1 MKCSETTNGRLQA
14 LPNKVRLAFCELL
27 DVGHVSEEVVN
38 TVLDATELAGS
49 SAKALGFAVSLLH
62 LQAKGVP
69 VKDVIQMARAQGR
82 KIRLDWSERR
92 WREEHD
98 RLARAETLKRLAAQN
113 VSYDMAKF
121 EAHLPPRFRG
131 YLIRTSRRLGM
142 EGLRQRHCI
151 AGESYHALL
160 VGGYVGIAVVFV
172 HRRRWTVQLA
182 LSSNAQA
189 PLRITQIRTRWNV
202 EPSSEVADAIHRELA
217 IERMNALELAAER
230 PARTY
235 TYMENLRRVLP
246 VLRGR
251 GLHHIQVTFDGS
263 GDEGA
268 IDSVDF
274 GDRHFDPATVFVEVD
289 TQREQWV
296 NGEWT
301 TARVLEVMDLDGAIR
316 AITDDYLQET
326 GVDWYNGDG
335 GFGELE
341 IDVDTGTVSMEVCV
355 RFVESSVQFAT
366 ERDIATG
373 EQVE

>member
-1 MKCSETTNGRLQA
+1 MKCSEKTNARLDA
-14 LPNKVRLAFCELL
+14 LPNKVRVPLRELL
-27 DVGHVSEEVVN
+27 SVGHVSEEVIN

-49 SAKALGFAVSLLH
+49 SRKALGFAVSLMH

-69 VKDVIQMARAQGR
+69 VQDVIQMARAQGR

-92 WREEHD
+92 WRDEHD
-98 RLARAETLKRLAAQN
+98 RLARAETLKRLTAQN

-121 EAHLPPRFRG
+121 EAYLPRRFRG

-160 VGGYVGIAVVFV
+160 VAGYVGIACVFV
-172 HRRRWTVQLA
+172 NRQRWTVQLA
-182 LSSNAQA
+182 LSSNPEA

-202 EPSSEVADAIHRELA
+202 EPSSEVVEEIHRELG
-217 IERMNALELAAER
+217 IERMNTVERTTDR

-235 TYMENLRRVLP
+235 AYMDNLRRVLP
-246 VLRGR
+246 VLRAHD
-251 GLHHIQVTFDGS
+251 LHHIQVTFDGS

-268 IDSVDF
+268 IDFVNF
-274 GDRHFDPATVFVEVD
+274 GDRAFDPANVFVEVD

-301 TARVLEVMDLDGAIR
+301 TTRVLE
-316 AITDDYLQET
+316 
-326 GVDWYNGDG
+326 
-335 GFGELE
+335 
-341 IDVDTGTVSMEVCV
+341 
-355 RFVESSVQFAT
+355 
-366 ERDIATG
+366 
-373 EQVE
+373 